1 MRTPVGWALTA
12 RTSLQVLCA
21 CCAFW
26 CTPVATLAAREQTTA
41 MPVVSKAAPAADTS
55 AANNRTTRVGG
66 ISLDRRVLTL
76 LAMGCLVGLI
86 AGWVRGGEPRRPR
99 VRLYIKPRKTPLSV
113 LVPPGPAPR
122 LIPRESPNAT
132 QASWTRTPV
141 SRRTRV
147 GATRNGVIDYLAAF
161 ADSAD
166 ASEEAHVDY
175 LLIASDS
182 AEESPELTDG
192 FDDSLRQ
199 TG

>member
-12 RTSLQVLCA
+12 QTSLQVLCA
-21 CCAFW
+21 CWALACA
-26 CTPVATLAAREQTTA
+26 PSVALAAREQTT
-41 MPVVSKAAPAADTS
+41 PVPAASKAAPATDTS
-55 AANNRTTRVGG
+55 GADNRTTRIGG
-66 ISLDRRVLTL
+66 VSLDRRVLTL
-76 LAMGCLVGLI
+76 LAMGCLVGVI
-86 AGWVRGGEPRRPR
+86 AGWVRGGGPRQPR
-99 VRLYIKPRKTPLSV
+99 VRLYIKPKKTHLSV
-113 LVPPGPAPR
+113 LVPPGPTPR

-166 ASEEAHVDY
+166 ASDEARVDY
-175 LLIASDS
+175 LLIPSDS